1 MAATS
6 NLVSR
11 LLTAA
16 VMVPALL
23 YSLYWAGTPWFY
35 FAIVGTCATIGA
47 HELFAMTLPGER
59 VLQLW
64 GVAAS
69 TLMLGLVT
77 FSAPSTYLLS
87 AIALI
92 VIVGMLA
99 TLWRAEPVDT
109 ASPRM
114 AWLIAGPFY
123 CGGLFG
129 LLCNLFLRDHGGDWV
144 VLAMMFSWFSDTGGY
159 FAGRAFGKR
168 PLLLTVSPKK
178 TIEGSI
184 GGLLGSLVGVLS
196 ACFWYL
202 PELPLAHGIGLAIFA
217 GALGQAGDLC
227 ESLIKRSVGV
237 KDSGTIVPGH
247 GGVLDR
253 ADALL
258 FTSAATWVYVTFV
271 FGAYRAAFAPTS
283 GRS

>member
-1 MAATS
+1 MAAPS
-6 NLVSR
+6 NLTMR

-23 YSLYWAGTPWFY
+23 YSLYWASTPWIY
-35 FAIVGTCATIGA
+35 FGIIWVCATVGA
-47 HELFAMTLPGER
+47 KELFAMTLPGQPA
-59 VLQLW
+59 LQLW
-64 GVAAS
+64 GVIAS
-69 TLMLGLVT
+69 TAVLALVT
-77 FSAPSTYLLS
+77 FAPSSTWFL
-87 AIALI
+87 ATMIAI

-99 TLWRAEPVDT
+99 TLLRAAPLET

-114 AWLIAGPFY
+114 AWLIAGPLY
-123 CGGLFG
+123 IGGLFG
-129 LLCNLFLRDHGGDWV
+129 LLCNLFVREQGGSWV

-159 FAGRAFGKR
+159 FAGRAFGKH
-168 PLLLTVSPKK
+168 PLHTLVSPKK

-184 GGLLGSLVGVLS
+184 GGLTGSVVGVLT
-196 ACFWYL
+196 ACFGYL
-202 PELPLAHGIGLAIFA
+202 QELPLLDGIVLALVA
-217 GALGQAGDLC
+217 GALGQGGDLC

-258 FTSAATWVYVTFV
+258 FTSAATWVYVTFIFHV
-271 FGAYRAAFAPTS
+271 
-283 GRS
+283 

>member
-1 MAATS
+1 MAAPS
-6 NLVSR
+6 NLVTR

-23 YSLYWAGTPWFY
+23 YSLYWATTPFFY
-35 FAIVGTCATIGA
+35 FGIVGACATVGA
-47 HELFAMTLPGER
+47 YELFAMTMPGER
-59 VLQLW
+59 LLQAW
-64 GVAAS
+64 GVIAS
-69 TLMLGLVT
+69 TVMLGMVT
-77 FSAPSTYLLS
+77 YAVPSTWFLT
-87 AIALI
+87 AIAAI

-99 TLWRAEPVDT
+99 TLLRPEPIDH

-123 CGGLFG
+123 VGGLFG
-129 LLCNLFLRDHGGDWV
+129 ILCNLFVRPHGGSWV
-144 VLAMMFSWFSDTGGY
+144 VLAMMFAWFSDTGGY
-159 FAGRAFGKR
+159 FAGRFFGKR
-168 PLLLTVSPKK
+168 PLYALVSPKK

-184 GGLLGSLVGVLS
+184 GGLAGSVVGMLT
-196 ACFWYL
+196 ACFGYL
-202 PELPLAHGIGLAIFA
+202 QELPLLDGIVLALLA
-217 GALGQAGDLC
+217 GSLGQAGDLC

-258 FTSAATWVYVTFV
+258 FTASVTWVYVTFI
-271 FGAYRAAFAPTS
+271 FQA
-283 GRS
+283 